1 MSEEEDDAL
10 SRQREAYRSAYRG
23 FSISASSGARIAD
36 GMARRDY
43 VDRQVSGETR
53 QYVDRALSVGHPDTI
68 RRYNERAYNASQRDA
83 LNASP
88 FNPELAMNAA
98 GNVEL
103 NREDYMQGVP
113 SNGARETTEVVGE
126 NAERIKALEA
136 EILELKEENAELVEE
151 NVLLEKL
158 NVELSADTGLAL
170 SK

>member
-10 SRQREAYRSAYRG
+10 SRQREAYRSAYQG
-23 FSISASSGARIAD
+23 FNISASSGARIAD
-36 GMARRDY
+36 GMARRD
-43 VDRQVSGETR
+43 
-53 QYVDRALSVGHPDTI
+53 YVDRALSVGHPDTI